1 MSNDT
6 DIALTIRTSGWVEI
20 TNISRA
26 NYAATIRFLEANRRH
41 FDAVCFGNGPIP
53 SHAIK
58 NTRLAGFIAYA
69 ASKGL
74 TAKVMP
80 A

>member
-1 MSNDT
+1 MTNDT

-26 NYAATIRFLEANRRH
+26 NYAATIRFLEANRKH
-41 FDAVCFGNGPIP
+41 FSSVCFGNGPIP

-58 NTRLAGFIAYA
+58 IDRLPRFIEYVR
-69 ASKGL
+69 KCGL
-74 TAKVMP
+74 SAKMG